1 MELGAG
7 VAEAL
12 LASAESA
19 EVLSGLGDDIVVEG
33 EVDAAGAGCE
43 RGLSARAFLHRCKWQ
58 LVEDIQ
64 ATMALMAVMDC

>member
-19 EVLSGLGDDIVVEG
+19 EVLSGLRDDVVVEG
-33 EVDAAGAGCE
+33 EVDAAAAGCE
-43 RGLSARAFLHRCKWQ
+43 RGRSALIVDGK
-58 LVEDIQ
+58 
-64 ATMALMAVMDC
+64 